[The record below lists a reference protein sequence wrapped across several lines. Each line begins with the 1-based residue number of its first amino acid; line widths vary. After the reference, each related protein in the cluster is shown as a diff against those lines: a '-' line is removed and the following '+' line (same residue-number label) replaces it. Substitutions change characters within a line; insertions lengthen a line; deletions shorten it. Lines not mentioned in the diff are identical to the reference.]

1 MKEKLNHWSIIVG
14 LLVIIAGIVLIVCDI
29 IYSWSASRIWS
40 NVGCS
45 MLASGLVILLNSL
58 LVDRRIISPLDSW
71 GIQNI
76 YENRSLMNVDCDI
89 SNAKAKKKIDIVA
102 FGLQS
107 YRTSQGNNTLS
118 LLQKGVDIRIITM
131 DPESSF
137 VQQRETEEGG
147 VAGQIKN
154 TIEQL
159 VEWAEKLNAESTNG
173 KITIKGYSCMTLDFY
188 WRVDGD
194 IYVGPYWYKYPSQ
207 QTISY
212 KFTKGAG
219 FDAYSEYFERLWS
232 DPMIKTLV
240 QGK

>member
-1 MKEKLNHWSIIVG
+1 MKENINWKTIAVG
-14 LLVIIAGIVLIVCDI
+14 LIILVAGILTVVFSKDYGVSI
-29 IYSWSASRIWS
+29 
-40 NVGCS
+40 GCS
-45 MLASGLVILLNSL
+45 LIASSVVALLNSL
-58 LVDRRIISPLDSW
+58 FVERKKVSPLDSW

-76 YENRSLMNVDCDI
+76 YKSRSLMNKDCDI
-89 SNAKAKKKIDIVA
+89 SIDNAKRQIDIVA
-102 FGLQS
+102 FGLKS
-107 YRTSQGNNTLS
+107 FRTDYGNSALA
-118 LLQKGVDIRIITM
+118 LLQKGVNIRIITM
-131 DPESSF
+131 APESKF
-137 VQQRETEEGG
+137 VKQREIEEGE
-147 VAGQIKN
+147 VPGQIKN

-159 VEWAEKLNAESTNG
+159 VEWAETLNAQSTNG

-188 WRVDGD
+188 WRVDDD

-219 FDAYSEYFERLWS
+219 FDAYSEYFERLWN

>member
-29 IYSWSASRIWS
+29 IYSWSESRIWV

-45 MLASGLVILLNSL
+45 LLASGLVILLNSL
-58 LVDRRIISPLDSW
+58 LVERRIVSPLDSW

-76 YENRSLMNVDCDI
+76 YKSRSLMNKDCDI
-89 SNAKAKKKIDIVA
+89 SIANAKRQIDIVA
-102 FGLQS
+102 FGLKS
-107 YRTSQGNNTLS
+107 FRTDYGNSALA
-118 LLQKGVDIRIITM
+118 LLQKGVNIRIITM
-131 DPESSF
+131 DPESKF
-137 VQQRETEEGG
+137 VKQREIEEGE
-147 VAGQIKN
+147 VPGQIKN

-188 WRVDGD
+188 WRVDDD

-212 KFTKGAG
+212 KFTKGDG
-219 FDAYSEYFERLWS
+219 FDAYYEYFDRLWNA
-232 DPMIKTLV
+232 PMMKTLV
-240 QGK
+240 QAE

>member
-1 MKEKLNHWSIIVG
+1 MKEKLNWKTIAVG
-14 LLVIIAGIVLIVCDI
+14 LIILVTGILTVVFSKDYGVSI
-29 IYSWSASRIWS
+29 
-40 NVGCS
+40 GCS
-45 MLASGLVILLNSL
+45 LIASSVVALLNSL
-58 LVDRRIISPLDSW
+58 FVERKKVSPLDSW

-76 YENRSLMNVDCDI
+76 YANRSLMNVDCDI

-107 YRTSQGNNTLS
+107 YRTSHGNNTLS
-118 LLQKGVDIRIITM
+118 LLQKGVNIRIITM
-131 DPESSF
+131 DPESKF
-137 VQQRETEEGG
+137 VRQRETEEGE
-147 VAGQIKN
+147 VAGQIKH

-159 VEWAEKLNAESTNG
+159 VEWAETLNAQSTNG

-188 WRVDGD
+188 WRVDDD

-232 DPMIKTLV
+232 DPMMKTLV
-240 QGK
+240 PGK

>member
-45 MLASGLVILLNSL
+45 LLASGLVILLNSL

-154 TIEQL
+154 TIVQL
-159 VEWAEKLNAESTNG
+159 VEWAETLNAQSTNG

-188 WRVDGD
+188 WRVDDD

-219 FDAYSEYFERLWS
+219 FDAYAEYFERLWS
-232 DPMIKTLV
+232 DPMMKPLV
-240 QGK
+240 QA